1 MAKWYQ
7 SEGNNADVVLYSG
20 IRLSRNLADTPFPSR
35 MSGEIRKNISKKIYA
50 AVKSSPLAGEFDMIN
65 LAELTDA
72 QAASYAEKRLISKDF
87 LKLKSKASFMLSK
100 QEDLSVMLCEEDH
113 IQITSYAP
121 GESLQEAYQKADK
134 LDDVFIHTLKL
145 AFSDRLGFLTAS
157 PINLGTGMHASYVL
171 HLPALKQA
179 GALYRLSSMV
189 SKLGLSLRELFRGGS
204 GDLYVLANQ
213 VTLGISEQ
221 AAIDNITAICEQI
234 VKQERAER
242 EAMKDGYDFEDK
254 IYRAMGVLQSARR
267 LDSKEFLAML
277 SLVRLGA
284 ALGYLAID
292 YKTIGE
298 LLYTLQNAS
307 LVASADKELT
317 EEECAKLRAQLI
329 REKLESIK

>member
-1 MAKWYQ
+1 MSKWYQ
-7 SEGNNADVVLYSG
+7 GEGNNADVVLYSG

-35 MSGEIRKNISKKIYA
+35 MSSEIRKNCCKKIFA

-72 QAASYAEKRLISKDF
+72 QAAAYAEKRLISKDF
-87 LKLKSKASFMLSK
+87 LKLKNKASFMLSK
-100 QEDLSVMLCEEDH
+100 QEDVSVMLCEEDH
-113 IQITSYAP
+113 IQITAYAP
-121 GESLQEAYQKADK
+121 GESLQEAYRKADR
-134 LDDVFIHTLKL
+134 LDDIFIDTLKL
-145 AFSDRLGFLTAS
+145 AFSERLGFLTAS

-189 SKLGLSLRELFRGGS
+189 AKLGLSLREMFRHGA
-204 GDLYVLANQ
+204 GDLYVLSNQ

-221 AAIDNITAICEQI
+221 SAIDNITAIADQI

-242 EAMKDGYDFEDK
+242 EAMKQHFDFEDK
-254 IYRAMGVLQSARR
+254 IYRALGVLQSARR
-267 LDSKEFLAML
+267 LDSREFLEML

-284 ALGYLAID
+284 AMHYLDVD
-292 YKTIGE
+292 YKTVGDM
-298 LLYTLQNAS
+298 LYTMQNAS
-307 LVASADKELT
+307 LVATADKELT

-329 REKLESIK
+329 REKLEKMK